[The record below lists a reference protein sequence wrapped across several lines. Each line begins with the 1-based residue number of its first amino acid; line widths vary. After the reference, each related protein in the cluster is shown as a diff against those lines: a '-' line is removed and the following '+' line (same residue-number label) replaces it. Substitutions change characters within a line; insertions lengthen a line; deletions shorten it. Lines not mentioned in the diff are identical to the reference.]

1 MRSDELILVVDDLA
15 TQRTKMTMA
24 VRELGHLVD
33 AASDGNE
40 ALQKLRSKKYDLI
53 LLDIMMPDIDG
64 FDVMA
69 YMMKDPSLRDIPIIE
84 L

>member
-53 LLDIMMPDIDG
+53 LL
-64 FDVMA
+64 
-69 YMMKDPSLRDIPIIE
+69 E